1 MLLRSHRSV
10 EFKRAPQVERYYDV
24 SDLWGVA
31 SRMNCFKLLKDTLEA
46 RQSQGGLIKYRNGLA
61 ESNRTERYRK
71 ELDRIRKILENS
83 RSPDG
88 IQTKEQLTVRK
99 KHLEE
104 MIKNISDYFLNN

>member
-1 MLLRSHRSV
+1 MLTRSHRNV
-10 EFKRAPQVERYYDV
+10 EFKRAPQVERHYNV

-31 SRMNCFKLLKDTLEA
+31 SRMNYFKQLKDTLEA
-46 RQSQGGLIKYRNGLA
+46 RQSQGALIKYRNDLA
-61 ESNRTERYRK
+61 ESNRTESYRK
-71 ELDRIRKILENS
+71 ELDRIRKILDNA

-104 MIKNISDYFLNN
+104 MIKNISD